1 MGLLQHKYVGFL
13 LGLFFLT
20 TSCLFSTDFASIP
33 IPKYHFPAKTEKDI
47 YKELLP
53 RLDMEFE
60 PTTVTFDTHY
70 VGIKYEYFEKFN
82 KWYAPFLT
90 KINNEER
97 KGNKG
102 ENSGEAY
109 DCDNHAMLYKS
120 LMSCATL
127 KKKSALREILVG
139 VIVVVQTEKAL
150 GIPSSHITHALNIVF
165 TDKGWIVYEPQT
177 GQHCPLSEYP
187 NVINT
192 YIF

>member
-1 MGLLQHKYVGFL
+1 MGQFHFKQVGFL
-13 LGLFFLT
+13 LGFLFLSA
-20 TSCLFSTDFASIP
+20 SCLFSTDFTSMP
-33 IPKYHFPAKTEKDI
+33 TPKYHFPAKTEKDI
-47 YKELLP
+47 YKDLQKK
-53 RLDMEFE
+53 LDKDYE
-60 PTTVTFDTHY
+60 PWTVTFDTHY
-70 VGIKYEYFEKFN
+70 VGVKFEYFEKFN

-90 KINNEER
+90 EITDQEKKI
-97 KGNKG
+97 NKG

-139 VIVVVQTEKAL
+139 VIVVMQKEEAL
-150 GIPSSHITHALNIVF
+150 GIPASAITHALNIVF

-177 GQHCPLSEYP
+177 GQSCKLSDYK
-187 NVINT
+187 NSIYT

>member
-1 MGLLQHKYVGFL
+1 MGLFRTKHVGFL
-13 LGLFFLT
+13 LGFLFLT
-20 TSCLFSTDFASIP
+20 TSWLFSTDFATMP
-33 IPKYHFPAKTEKDI
+33 TPKYHFPAKTEKDI

-60 PTTVTFDTHY
+60 PWTVTFDTHY

-90 KINNEER
+90 KINHEER

-102 ENSGEAY
+102 KNSGEAY

-139 VIVVVQTEKAL
+139 VIVVVQKEKAL
-150 GIPSSHITHALNIVF
+150 GIPSSEITHALNIVF

-177 GQHCPLSEYP
+177 GQHCLLSKYP

>member
-1 MGLLQHKYVGFL
+1 MGQFHFKQVGFL
-13 LGLFFLT
+13 LGFLFLSA
-20 TSCLFSTDFASIP
+20 SCLFSTDFTSMP
-33 IPKYHFPAKTEKDI
+33 TPKYHFPAKTEKDI
-47 YKELLP
+47 YKDLQKK
-53 RLDMEFE
+53 LDKDYE
-60 PTTVTFDTHY
+60 PWTVTFDTHY
-70 VGIKYEYFEKFN
+70 VGVKFEYFEKFN

-90 KINNEER
+90 EITNQEKKI
-97 KGNKG
+97 NKG

-139 VIVVVQTEKAL
+139 VIVVMQKKEAL
-150 GIPSSHITHALNIVF
+150 GIPTSAITHALNIVF

-177 GQHCPLSEYP
+177 GQHCPLSKYP

>member
-1 MGLLQHKYVGFL
+1 MGQIHFKQVGFL
-13 LGLFFLT
+13 LGFLFLSA
-20 TSCLFSTDFASIP
+20 SCLFSTDFTSMP
-33 IPKYHFPAKTEKDI
+33 TPKYHFPAKTEKDI
-47 YKELLP
+47 YKDLQKK
-53 RLDMEFE
+53 LDKDYE
-60 PTTVTFDTHY
+60 PWTVTFDTHY
-70 VGIKYEYFEKFN
+70 VGVKFEYFEKFN

-90 KINNEER
+90 EITDQEKKI
-97 KGNKG
+97 NKG

-139 VIVVVQTEKAL
+139 VIVVMQKEEAL
-150 GIPSSHITHALNIVF
+150 GIPASAITHALNIVF

-177 GQHCPLSEYP
+177 GQHCPLSEYK
-187 NVINT
+187 NSIYT